1 MNLADLI
8 ASHARNR
15 PTDPALVADGQTIT
29 YSQAEQHVSALAAWL
44 SELGVSGGSVVGL
57 SLCDSADHLLMHF
70 AVARLGALILPMDH
84 RWSISEKHD
93 VARAFSATVVIQEP
107 DAEPLADIPC
117 FVLTMAHA
125 AVPPVMH
132 FTRPGDPSQP
142 LLISLSSGT
151 TGRPKGAVV
160 THGQMYE
167 RFVNQWV
174 TLSLNMGDR
183 FICVTPLYFGAAR
196 SFCMSALAAGGV
208 VILAPPPHAPGE
220 LVAAIDRSAATVC
233 FLVPTQMRRLL
244 ADAPEDGRLLFP
256 RLRLLIFGGSIVGGD
271 EALQIRNR
279 LTPNLASYYATSEG
293 GGISV
298 LQPREFAE
306 HGDTVGRA
314 TFRVE
319 VEVVDEHDQVLQPE
333 EVGRLRFRGP
343 GVATVFL
350 DEQGARQR
358 SPAAG
363 WFYPGDLGSVDRA
376 GFISLSGREKD
387 LIIRGGINVYPAE
400 IERVLASHPAVREA
414 AVTARPSALHGE
426 EVAAF
431 VVPGTPVDT
440 EELLIWCKA
449 RLAPYKLPS
458 EIHFVPEL
466 PKTNFGKVRKSDL
479 AAHLSAHEEAR

>member
-15 PTDPALVADGQTIT
+15 PTDPALVEDGQTIT
-29 YSQAEQHVSALAAWL
+29 CIEAEQRVSALARWL
-44 SELGVSGGSVVGL
+44 HELGVRAGSVAGL
-57 SLCDSADHLLMHF
+57 CLRDSADHLLMHF
-70 AVARLGALILPMDH
+70 AVARLAAVILPMDH
-84 RWSISEKHD
+84 RWSNAEKHD
-93 VARAFSATVVIQEP
+93 IARAFNASVVIQDP
-107 DAEPLADIPC
+107 GAEPLAGIRCAFLDKACASLPPA
-117 FVLTMAHA
+117 VLPAPLT
-125 AVPPVMH
+125 
-132 FTRPGDPSQP
+132 DPSQP

-174 TLSLNMGDR
+174 TLSLNMSDR

-208 VILAPPPHAPGE
+208 VILDPPPHDSGE
-220 LVAAIDRSAATVC
+220 LAAAINRSAATVC

-244 ADAPEDGRLLFP
+244 ADAPEDGRLLLP
-256 RLRLLIFGGSIVGGD
+256 RLRLLIFGGSIVGAD
-271 EALQIRNR
+271 EALKIRGR

-298 LQPREFAE
+298 LHPRDFAE
-306 HGDTVGRA
+306 HGDTVGRG

-319 VEVVDEHDQVLQPE
+319 VEVVDDDDQVLPQN

-350 DEQGARQR
+350 DEEGVRQH

-363 WFYPGDLGSVDRA
+363 WFYPGDLGSLDSA
-376 GFISLSGREKD
+376 GFISLRGREKD
-387 LIIRGGINVYPAE
+387 LIIRAGINVYPAE
-400 IERVLASHPAVREA
+400 IERVLAAHPAVREA
-414 AVTARPSALHGE
+414 AVTGRPSAVHGE
-426 EVAAF
+426 DIAAF
-431 VVPGTPVDT
+431 VVAGTPVGADD
-440 EELLIWCKA
+440 LLAWCKA
-449 RLAPYKLPS
+449 RLAPYKLPR
-458 EIHFVPEL
+458 EIHFLPEM
-466 PKTNFGKVRKSDL
+466 PKTNFGKVRKSDIAVL
-479 AAHLSAHEEAR
+479 PAARSDAP